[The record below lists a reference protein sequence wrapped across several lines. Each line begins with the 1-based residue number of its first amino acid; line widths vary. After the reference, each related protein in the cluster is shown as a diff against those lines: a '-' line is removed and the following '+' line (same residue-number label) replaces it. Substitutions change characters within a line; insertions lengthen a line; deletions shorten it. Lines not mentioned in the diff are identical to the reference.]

1 MIWYSKDFYRWA
13 RPLGYNMHG
22 QFVSIKPWS
31 DELFEVTIQSGKQKL
46 HGLTRNGPTFDAN
59 GNPAKTSLQIRLH
72 SRNRQRVARRN
83 VRMTTWLLLRAF
95 FVPCLSAP
103 RCFMFMQ
110 ICNFNLVTNLLLHN
124 LLGTCWGMCLL
135 DMCKSFC
142 RFHNKQ
148 NQILFQNSWHHRS
161 KWQIKLALSHNC
173 SIMFRKILAGI
184 CCKFSISSCNAGRF
198 QILAS
203 NRAAAPVTD
212 FRPIASI

>member
-1 MIWYSKDFYRWA
+1 MLQQNEYVLRVSEGALLKVESYLLPSAASDVGFRCHGSLKMFIAGQGQNER
-13 RPLGYNMHG
+13 GYNMHG

-46 HGLTRNGPTFDAN
+46 HGLARNGPTFDAN
-59 GNPAKTSLQIRLH
+59 GNPAKTSLQICLH

-142 RFHNKQ
+142 RFHNIQ
-148 NQILFQNSWHHRS
+148 
-161 KWQIKLALSHNC
+161 
-173 SIMFRKILAGI
+173 
-184 CCKFSISSCNAGRF
+184 
-198 QILAS
+198 
-203 NRAAAPVTD
+203 
-212 FRPIASI
+212 